1 MSHHSS
7 LIYALEPRWRR
18 LDVGRPVGVPAGL
31 YAWLADRGSLTA
43 RVIDACAGQFRVRVR
58 AQGWGRALSSERKA
72 LGMRRSALALIR
84 EVELQCHGESWVFA
98 RTVFPASSLKGRARR
113 LTLLGDRPLGA
124 VLFADPS
131 TKRQRME
138 AARFDARHAL
148 FHDACGHWQQPPAE
162 LWGRRTLFCYQGK
175 PLLVNEIF
183 LPDIPTF
190 PL

>member
-1 MSHHSS
+1 MHHREPVWRSS
-7 LIYALEPRWRR
+7 RR
-18 LDVGRPVGVPAGL
+18 LLRSQVPTGWWE
-31 YAWLADRGSLTA
+31 WLLDPASLTQ
-43 RVIDACAGQFRVRVR
+43 RLQRACDGCFSVEVLS
-58 AQGWGRALSSERKA
+58 QGWDKPLHNEARAMGLLES
-72 LGMRRSALALIR
+72 RRALIR
-84 EVELQCHGESWVFA
+84 EVYLHWDGKPWVFA
-98 RTVFPASSLKGRARR
+98 RTVFPASSLRGRARR

-131 TKRQRME
+131 TKRRRME

-162 LWGRRTLFCYQGK
+162 LWRRRKLFCYQGK

-183 LPDIPTF
+183 LPDIPAF